1 MIKTFE
7 QAFKIQT
14 GGYQKGKKGVAK
26 AVRRYLRG
34 IDPENY
40 IPRRDALLVS
50 WPEANKGSAA

>member
-14 GGYQKGKKGVAK
+14 GRYQVGKKGVAK
-26 AVRRYLRG
+26 AVRRYLRR

-40 IPRRDALLVS
+40 ISRREALLVS
-50 WPEANKGSAA
+50 WPEANKGRAA